1 MPRVIDELEV
11 RLERVSW
18 VSNTSKVSKDLC
30 SRFVDASMN
39 LCGKDGRCLGFHCD
53 PRFVIEDDDPCYERE
68 RRKKDI
74 HRRGLSTPAL
84 TQITSAR
91 PIIHCQVFP

>member
-39 LCGKDGRCLGFHCD
+39 LCGKAGRCLSFRCD
-53 PRFVIEDDDPCYERE
+53 HNLLSKMMIPAMREKEER
-68 RRKKDI
+68 
-74 HRRGLSTPAL
+74 
-84 TQITSAR
+84 
-91 PIIHCQVFP
+91 